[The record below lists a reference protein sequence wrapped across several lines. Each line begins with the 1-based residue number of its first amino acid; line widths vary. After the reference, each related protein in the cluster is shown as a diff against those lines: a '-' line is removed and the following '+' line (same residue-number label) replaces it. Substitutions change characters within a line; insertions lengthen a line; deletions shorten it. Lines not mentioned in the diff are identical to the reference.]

1 MEGSAKE
8 RREEAGKEGQLQ
20 EAGKE
25 GQQQVQLPTES
36 SPYVK
41 YEDLEE
47 YKMQGY
53 GAQGHQPVVDK
64 CGGGGTDAPTVSGS
78 GLSESQA
85 HASTG
90 IGRLGVP

>member
-8 RREEAGKEGQLQ
+8 RRE

-64 CGGGGTDAPTVSGS
+64 CGGGGTDAPTISGS

-90 IGRLGVP
+90 IGRQGVP

>member
-8 RREEAGKEGQLQ
+8 RREEAGKEGQ
-20 EAGKE
+20 
-25 GQQQVQLPTES
+25 QVQLPTKS

-41 YEDLEE
+41 YEDLED

-64 CGGGGTDAPTVSGS
+64 CGGGGTDAPTISGS

-90 IGRLGVP
+90 IGSQGVP